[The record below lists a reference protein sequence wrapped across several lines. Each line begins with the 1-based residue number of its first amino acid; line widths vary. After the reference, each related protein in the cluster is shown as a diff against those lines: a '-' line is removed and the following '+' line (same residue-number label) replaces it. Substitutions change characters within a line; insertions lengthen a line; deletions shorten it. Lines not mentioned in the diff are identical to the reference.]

1 MVAIVY
7 IDVHVKMEENV
18 ILVMDIAFVY
28 LVSQVIDVIHYVHKV
43 HMDIC
48 VCKNVIVEMIIFVIL
63 ERVENEK

>member
-28 LVSQVIDVIHYVHKV
+28 LVLQVIDVIHYVHKV
-43 HMDIC
+43 HLDIC